1 MSEFNTNKSEL
12 LQIADA
18 VAREKLIEPQL
29 VVEAMEDSLAKA
41 AKSKYGSEYDIQAK
55 IDPKTGELSMN
66 RCRTVVDNVENHFIE
81 ILLKDAENIKPGI
94 QIGELI
100 LDPLPPIDFEELQ
113 LSLRNK
119 QLSKST

>member
-18 VAREKLIEPQL
+18 VAREKLIEPHL
-29 VVEAMEDSLAKA
+29 VIEAMEDSLAKA

-81 ILLKDAENIKPGI
+81 ILLNDAENIKPGI
-94 QIGELI
+94 QVGELI
-100 LDPLPPIDFEELQ
+100 FCLLYTSPSPRD
-113 LSLRNK
+113 S
-119 QLSKST
+119 